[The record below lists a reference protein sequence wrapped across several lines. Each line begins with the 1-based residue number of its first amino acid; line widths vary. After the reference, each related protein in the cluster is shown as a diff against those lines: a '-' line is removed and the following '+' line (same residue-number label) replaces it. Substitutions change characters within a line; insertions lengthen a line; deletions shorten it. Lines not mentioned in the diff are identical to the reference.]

1 MCKVKGCNNEPN
13 RSGKGY
19 CRKHYDQYRKLG
31 YVTEFKSI
39 RDRNEIEILDD
50 YAVIKIRNRN
60 NETIAEAIIDI
71 EDIDKV
77 KDIKWRLHNNGYVT
91 TTIKA
96 TDRKKTSLY
105 LHRFIMN
112 YYGELEI
119 DHINRNKLDNRKS
132 NLRIVNH
139 SVNASN
145 KDPKI
150 WDYKKRSI
158 RCIELDK
165 IFSCLTEATKYFEGK
180 SNSAINNCLRG
191 RSKTAYGYHW
201 EYIY

>member
-1 MCKVKGCNNEPN
+1 MMCKVNGCNNKPN

-31 YVTEFKSI
+31 YVTELKSMY
-39 RDRNEIEILDD
+39 DRNEIEILDD
-50 YAVIKIRNRN
+50 YAIIKIRNRS
-60 NETIAEAIIDI
+60 NETIAEGIIDI

-77 KDIKWRLHNNGYVT
+77 KDIKWRLHNNGYICRTENRT
-91 TTIKA
+91 T
-96 TDRKKTSLY
+96 LY
-105 LHRFIMN
+105 LHRFIMD
-112 YYGELEI
+112 YYGELDI

-139 SVNASN
+139 SVNALN

-150 WDYKKRSI
+150 YDYMKKSI
-158 RCIELDK
+158 KCIELDK
-165 IFSCLTEATKYFEGK
+165 TFSSLTEATKYFEGK
-180 SNSAINNCLRG
+180 SNGAINNCLRG